1 MRTAASSWG
10 ADPAA
15 ARDRLERARALDP
28 LSDRPDQLLGAI
40 ASRRGDWSTMRLAFE
55 RALERN
61 PHSWYAHFELALVSA
76 VQNRPDEALR
86 RLELAERLNPAE
98 PLVGEVRAR
107 VLRGEPVDPDE
118 IDRTLLERLEDRTG

>member
-1 MRTAASSWG
+1 
-10 ADPAA
+10 
-15 ARDRLERARALDP
+15 
-28 LSDRPDQLLGAI
+28 
-40 ASRRGDWSTMRLAFE
+40 MRLAFE